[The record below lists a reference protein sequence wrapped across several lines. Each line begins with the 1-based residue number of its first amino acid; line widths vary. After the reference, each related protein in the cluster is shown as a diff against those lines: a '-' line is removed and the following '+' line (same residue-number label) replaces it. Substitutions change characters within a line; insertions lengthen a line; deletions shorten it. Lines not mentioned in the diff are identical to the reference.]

1 MNEWLREK
9 EEALREERNREREE
23 MERVER
29 LKMEERGEVVV
40 ANSVEENVIGG
51 VLVDEDSMEG
61 EQVIIEVEEVEEE
74 DNMEEEDEGL
84 LAMIEEIPLIQEQV
98 YRDEQGESRDEQGE
112 SVDVTRQA
120 TSGLANA
127 IPAPSPRECDET
139 TPLLLQPTENR
150 KRKRDGGS
158 GILAEAQRVL
168 YSPVALFIDV
178 CFGIDEEG

>member
-74 DNMEEEDEGL
+74 DNL
-84 LAMIEEIPLIQEQV
+84 SLIH
-98 YRDEQGESRDEQGE
+98 
-112 SVDVTRQA
+112 
-120 TSGLANA
+120 
-127 IPAPSPRECDET
+127 I
-139 TPLLLQPTENR
+139 
-150 KRKRDGGS
+150 
-158 GILAEAQRVL
+158 
-168 YSPVALFIDV
+168 
-178 CFGIDEEG
+178 